1 MNMHELKIRFSER
14 FGDSDESI
22 RVFFAP
28 GRVNLIG
35 DHIDYN
41 GGQVFP
47 CAIEQGTALAIRRTT
62 GASIK
67 LASDNFDLT
76 ATLSEEETQTK
87 YDDHWIN
94 YPLGILQQL
103 RQANLSI
110 GGFECLYSGNMPS
123 AAGLSSSASIEVV
136 TAFALNALYVGQM
149 SLTEIAQLSQ
159 RAENQFVGVQCGIMD
174 QYAVANG
181 KEGHAMLLDC
191 ESLDCQQIPLDLQHY
206 TFVLVNTNQR
216 RELSESRYNER
227 VQETLD
233 ALKILQN
240 QYPISQLA
248 ELSPTQLSESKGLF
262 ENRPIEYSRTLHVVG
277 EQNRV
282 VHAVAALQ
290 AGQLNEFG
298 RLMYES
304 HDSLRDHFGVSSDP
318 LNLLVDLTRDNK
330 DVLGARLTGA
340 GFGGCTVN
348 LVRRDAIETF
358 KQSISEPYQNATGLT
373 ATFLDF
379 KPSQGVRE
387 ITGESDGVLV

>member
-1 MNMHELKIRFSER
+1 
-14 FGDSDESI
+14 
-22 RVFFAP
+22 
-28 GRVNLIG
+28 
-35 DHIDYN
+35 
-41 GGQVFP
+41 
-47 CAIEQGTALAIRRTT
+47 
-62 GASIK
+62 
-67 LASDNFDLT
+67 
-76 ATLSEEETQTK
+76 
-87 YDDHWIN
+87 
-94 YPLGILQQL
+94 
-103 RQANLSI
+103 
-110 GGFECLYSGNMPS
+110 
-123 AAGLSSSASIEVV
+123 
-136 TAFALNALYVGQM
+136 M